1 PAPGAPARAQRAPP
15 PEPDGPAPTETE
27 PPPGPAPSAPSPR
40 EQAMPAARE
49 ARRTELSSH
58 TPQEPAPEEDAGDY
72 EPPDPNDPTIEST
85 GLIGAPLVARLLG
98 GTVIDEILDSPEG
111 GDR

>member
-1 PAPGAPARAQRAPP
+1 MA
-15 PEPDGPAPTETE
+15 
-27 PPPGPAPSAPSPR
+27 
-40 EQAMPAARE
+40 AARE

-58 TPQEPAPEEDAGDY
+58 SPQEPVAQEDDAGDY

>member
-1 PAPGAPARAQRAPP
+1 PTQGGPPPDQGGSAPAQG
-15 PEPDGPAPTETE
+15 GPAPTETE

-40 EQAMPAARE
+40 EQAMAAARE
-49 ARRTELSSH
+49 AKRTALSSH
-58 TPQEPAPEEDAGDY
+58 TPQEPAPEDDAGDY
-72 EPPDPNDPTIEST
+72 APPVPNDPTIEST